1 MIGSYDDKGAG
12 INELRENFK
21 ARWGEDINLFSV
33 NGYEAGQL
41 IIEALKKSGIENT
54 EASLQSDREKL
65 RKAYEEVSVDSVSGY
80 SVGFNAVHDT
90 PKAGVI
96 LTIRDGAFQAWQ
108 PN

>member
-1 MIGSYDDKGAG
+1 M
-12 INELRENFK
+12 
-21 ARWGEDINLFSV
+21 
-33 NGYEAGQL
+33 
-41 IIEALKKSGIENT
+41 KKSGIENT
-54 EASLQSDREKL
+54 QDSLQSDREKL
-65 RKAYEEVSVDSVSGY
+65 RNAYEEVSVDSVSGY